1 MTPKKNGKN
10 NSSLAPA
17 EAWHEFIK
25 GQLKQ
30 GSKVGKAYEKAGFAG
45 FANKVLT
52 LYFEDEAL
60 SKTARG
66 QKEPLK
72 KKLPREL
79 QPCDRIEFQIG
90 RVPVAPSNTSP
101 LSNKGKSQAAKI
113 GNPLQALNYA
123 EFGNDNRGN
132 ELSQPVLVAAVQA
145 EKNCSYIYSKLRQRT
160 ESLVGGEEHTIS
172 VSFNWRL
179 RVGGTRGFRELLLPV
194 FHPVFGIPYIP
205 ASSLKGA
212 ARAWAR
218 QSGESKSAISK
229 ILGFLDGK
237 VAQAAKVE
245 FLDAFPTKECLSV
258 DVATPQWHWQNNTV
272 AYKPE
277 PHPLL
282 SMERP
287 QFLIGLR
294 PTKPE
299 NTKYVPV
306 VKEWLENA
314 LKSGIGSRVSSG
326 YGRALGQPSSTPLHN
341 HRYSF
346 ELWTQGMYGSEPP
359 SKQNGWQGQAE
370 FRPTAIRGILRY
382 WFRAF
387 ALSFYEP
394 AVCQALEDSIF
405 GKLSQQGQVSIS
417 VVHNPSSQEN
427 PWRYDGSIYLE
438 ATEKKYLNLLKQL
451 LICASHL
458 GGVGRGSRRPLH
470 LLDVD
475 GRKYMRG
482 CHWSID
488 DDALP
493 LKYETD
499 SWKKLFQS
507 IKTAFTAVQSPLISR
522 TSDPGKPRNRNQDVL
537 DANAQVWIVK
547 SPGLISPEKVGN
559 WKSDGLQRSV
569 RGEALEIFYG
579 DSRFKG
585 ERKYK
590 ENGVESRL
598 GNPKVGG
605 ALETPSFVWIK
616 SIFPSSGEPYQVVT
630 IFGVDHPDRLL
641 FAQEL
646 DKLAKANPSK
656 AKLVFGQMPTGNRPK
671 PNPPRGRRR

>member
-1 MTPKKNGKN
+1 MTPRQNHRNASKRQN
-10 NSSLAPA
+10 PTD
-17 EAWHEFIK
+17 AWHIFIQA
-25 GQLKQ
+25 QLKQ

-45 FANKVLT
+45 FDNKVLT
-52 LYFEDEAL
+52 LYFEDESL
-60 SKTARG
+60 SKKARG
-66 QKEPLK
+66 QMEPLK
-72 KKLPREL
+72 KKLPPEL

-90 RVPVAPSNTSP
+90 KVPTVSSESSPSSGSGRRQNPKVS
-101 LSNKGKSQAAKI
+101 
-113 GNPLQALNYA
+113 NPLQALNYA
-123 EFGNDNRGN
+123 DDREN

-145 EKNCSYIYSKLRQRT
+145 EKNCSSIYSKLRQRT
-160 ESLVGGEEHTIS
+160 ESLAGGEENIIP

-194 FHPVFGIPYIP
+194 FHPVFGVPYIP
-205 ASSLKGA
+205 SSSLKGA

-218 QSGESKSAISK
+218 HNGESKSKISR

-294 PTKPE
+294 PSKPE
-299 NTKYVPV
+299 NAQYVTV

-326 YGRALGQPSSTPLHN
+326 YGRALGQPSSTPLHAQ
-341 HRYSF
+341 RYGF
-346 ELWTQGMYGSEPP
+346 ELWTQGMYGADQ
-359 SKQNGWQGQAE
+359 KYAE
-370 FRPTAIRGILRY
+370 LRPTAIRGVLRY
-382 WFRAF
+382 WFRAV
-387 ALSFYEP
+387 ALSLYEP
-394 AVCQALEDSIF
+394 SACQDLEDKIF
-405 GKLSQQGQVSIS
+405 GKLSQQGKITIS
-417 VVHNPSSQEN
+417 VTYNTNNPSTQFD
-427 PWRYDGSIYLE
+427 PYRYDGNIYLE
-438 ATEKKYLNLLKQL
+438 GVEKKYLKLLSKL
-451 LICASHL
+451 LVLASHL
-458 GGVGRGSRRPLH
+458 GGIGRGSRRPLH
-470 LLDVD
+470 LLDVE

-482 CHWSID
+482 CHWTV
-488 DDALP
+488 DAEAIP
-493 LKYETD
+493 LEYNSKV
-499 SWKKLFQS
+499 WKQLFS
-507 IKTAFTAVQSPLISR
+507 EVEAAFTAIQSPTISR
-522 TSDPGKPRNRNQDVL
+522 NSDPGSPGQGKRQQDVL
-537 DANAQVWIVK
+537 DANAQVWLIR
-547 SPGLISPEKVGN
+547 SPNQVSPDKVSSWREEGLN
-559 WKSDGLQRSV
+559 DDV
-569 RGEALEIFYG
+569 RGTALSLFYS
-579 DSRFKG
+579 DDRFKG
-585 ERKYK
+585 KNK
-590 ENGVESRL
+590 KGQ
-598 GNPKVGG
+598 GNPYVGG
-605 ALETPSFVWIK
+605 AFGTPSFVWIT
-616 SIFPSSGEPYQVVT
+616 SVFPSPGEPYQVVT